1 MDTEAVIFSQIQ
13 GVLKDELIKTVNR
26 VCDSSQA
33 EDTTSL
39 TNKIADELVHQA
51 TKISDNFK
59 YIINCSLSEGGS
71 EQLVTCGTAF
81 WDPQSDG
88 SLNFSLR
95 KNNCL
100 ILVTVFALA
109 L

>member
-1 MDTEAVIFSQIQ
+1 MDTEAVIFSQVQ
-13 GVLKDELIKTVNR
+13 TVLKDELVKTVNR
-26 VCDSSQA
+26 VCDSSQS
-33 EDTTSL
+33 EDTTTL
-39 TNKIADELVHQA
+39 ANKIADELVHQA
-51 TKISDNFK
+51 TQVSDNFK

-81 WDPQSDG
+81 WDSQSDG
-88 SLNFSLR
+88 CLNFSVR
-95 KNNCL
+95 KNDCL